1 MSVLLNSESP
11 LNLDPGIFI
20 WCRPFLLSKKKL
32 GEILKVKEWL
42 KQREN
47 KIISEL
53 EKQQNNRIYDKLRD
67 DLNAYHS
74 INAEEELTE
83 MYNEALKNNDSNI

>member
-1 MSVLLNSESP
+1 MSELLQQSEVGYMIWSKP
-11 LNLDPGIFI
+11 FIF
-20 WCRPFLLSKKKL
+20 KKRL